1 MKDRGLKTVLLAGI
15 VVAASA
21 LAASDNYR
29 VVGQNAPTYYGHI
42 SLADIKNDGKD
53 PVVIRDGKETPEI
66 ANLNFP
72 LAPGDAVRT
81 SDERRCEIQL
91 DNATI
96 IRLDVGTELK
106 IETLLA
112 QSLSSPMKISNLVL
126 RRGRIFIMYKEY
138 NEKEVFQ
145 VVTANSAVKL
155 KHNSVASIGFKN
167 DGGTEVRV
175 DHGQA
180 SVLFGPD
187 IGHLRREDIGKNERI
202 TILINHLF
210 VFGQF
215 GGSPDFESWNAA
227 VNKDFLDLHKGK
239 SALPKPVQ
247 KLPPAVFYFAQTFG
261 NLYGEWLYDD
271 LYGYIWRPFT
281 NDYYPGGSW
290 RPYFYG
296 RWTSSAGRM
305 FWIPDEPWG
314 WVPYH
319 LGVWQWDEK
328 RGWFWLPGSAFAPA
342 WVDWAFFGGSYY
354 AWRPW
359 SMWDWMW
366 YGGDFDFW
374 GYDEFGFFGWYGDS
388 WNYDDPGNM
397 PGGRSINVA
406 KNRVSVN
413 QLRRPA
419 NPRLLMPREFQ
430 KLSKSLL
437 AAVKRGDARALDA
450 LRNVSKQAVIVRASD
465 INAPKIP
472 DKALTRES
480 ILAAVR
486 NMSGPAPLTA
496 ISRLPAL
503 SSLNSAKIAARS
515 FDRNT
520 RAASPRASGGAMPK
534 PEMLDKSLVSLQQL
548 PAAIR
553 SYLMS
558 PPTRIRDWNPD
569 VKEARRIGVD
579 LLYLSGSNT
588 IFSPQL
594 KLSSLDA
601 LGGKIMRSSSPTG
614 VYELRRGEG
623 SGGSTSSSESS
634 SGAGSSSASSGSS
647 AGASSG
653 ASTSSGSSASS
664 GGGHIR

>member
-1 MKDRGLKTVLLAGI
+1 MKDRGLKTVLLMGI
-15 VVAASA
+15 LVAASA
-21 LAASDNYR
+21 LAGSDNYY
-29 VVGQNAPTYYGHI
+29 VVDQNAPTYYGHV

-53 PVVIRDGKETPEI
+53 PVVIRDGKDTPEI
-66 ANLNFP
+66 ASLNSP

-112 QSLSSPMKISNLVL
+112 QSLSSPKKISNLVL
-126 RRGRIFIMYKEY
+126 RRGRIFIMYKQY

-145 VVTANSAVKL
+145 VVTANSAVML
-155 KHNSVASIGFKN
+155 QHNSVAAIGFKS

-175 DHGQA
+175 DYGKA

-187 IGHLRREDIGKNERI
+187 IGHLRQEDIGKNERI
-202 TILINHLF
+202 TILKNNLF

-215 GGSPDFESWNAA
+215 VGSPDFESWNEA
-227 VNKDFLDLHKGK
+227 VNKEFLDLHRGK

-271 LYGYIWRPFT
+271 LYGYIWRPFY
-281 NDYYPGGSW
+281 NDYYPQGSW

-305 FWIPDEPWG
+305 FWVPDEPWG

-374 GYDEFGFFGWYGDS
+374 GYDEFGFFGWDNYS
-388 WNYDDPGNM
+388 WYYDEPGNM
-397 PGGRSINVA
+397 SAGRSTDVA
-406 KNRVSVN
+406 KRRVSVN
-413 QLRRPA
+413 QIRRPA
-419 NPRLLMPREFQ
+419 NPPFQMPREFQ
-430 KLSKSLL
+430 RSYKSLRD
-437 AAVKRGDARALDA
+437 AIKKGDARALDA
-450 LRNVSKQAVIVRASD
+450 LRNVSKQAVIVKASD
-465 INAPKIP
+465 INALKIP
-472 DKALTRES
+472 DKVITRES
-480 ILAAVR
+480 ILASVR
-486 NMSGPAPLTA
+486 NVSGRAPLNA

-503 SSLNSAKIAARS
+503 SSRNSAKIAARS
-515 FDRNT
+515 FDRSA
-520 RAASPRASGGAMPK
+520 RPASPGAAEGAMAKLQIVDKGLASPRP
-534 PEMLDKSLVSLQQL
+534 L
-548 PAAIR
+548 PSAIR
-553 SYLMS
+553 SYLLS
-558 PPTRIRDWNPD
+558 PPTRFRDWNPD

-579 LLYLSGSNT
+579 LVYLSGSNM

-614 VYELRRGEG
+614 VYELRRGDG
-623 SGGSTSSSESS
+623 SAGSTSSSGSS
-634 SGAGSSSASSGSS
+634 YSTGSSSESGGSS